1 MTPTRRPLGAG
12 IVTLVVV
19 DAVLVLTLL
28 VLFVQAVRTGVVVLG
43 SAATASTG
51 TSAPSSTAMTAA
63 GSGDTIRF
71 AMPSRNISCEIAPG
85 AATCLI
91 SQFSYATPVVPDCSG
106 TVGNEVRLTA
116 DGAAWVCRGGGAPGL
131 APADVAVLDYGTSAS
146 AHGFTCDSARTGVT
160 CRHEESGHSFSLAR
174 GGATLD

>member
-43 SAATASTG
+43 SPATASSEEG
-51 TSAPSSTAMTAA
+51 EPSSLAEVAP
-63 GSGDTIRF
+63 GSGDTVTF
-71 AMPSRNISCEIAPG
+71 ALPSRNIACEISPE

-91 SQFSYATPVVPDCSG
+91 SQFSYATPVLSGCPG
-106 TVGNEVRLTA
+106 TVGHEVRLTA
-116 DGAAWVCRGGGAPGL
+116 DGASWVCREGGAPGL
-131 APADVAVLDYGTSAS
+131 ASADVPVLDYGTSTS
-146 AHGFTCDSARTGVT
+146 VHGYTCESARSGVS
-160 CRHEESGHSFSLAR
+160 CRHDDTGHSFSLAR